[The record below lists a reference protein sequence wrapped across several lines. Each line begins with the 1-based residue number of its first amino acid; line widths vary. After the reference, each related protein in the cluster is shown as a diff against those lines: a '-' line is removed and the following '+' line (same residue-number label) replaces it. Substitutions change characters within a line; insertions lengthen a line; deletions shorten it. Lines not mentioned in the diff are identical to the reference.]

1 MLLFWES
8 VDGFAVIPY
17 IHGITEPKTFLHM
30 GTIFFLN
37 QGGQGPELDISFRA
51 KTVNTFNF
59 SFESR
64 CHIANE
70 AIVKEL
76 PCQSRHPVT
85 LSSQWKNLYLQSLTL
100 RRGWVLFFS

>member
-17 IHGITEPKTFLHM
+17 IHGVTEPKNVLHM

-37 QGGQGPELDISFRA
+37 QGCQGPELYISFCA
-51 KTVNTFNF
+51 KTENTFNF
-59 SFESR
+59 SLESR

-70 AIVKEL
+70 AIGKRL
-76 PCQSRHPVT
+76 PCQYWDPVT
-85 LSSQWKNLYLQSLTL
+85 LSSQWKNLYGCYFLVNLAYK
-100 RRGWVLFFS
+100 